1 MKRIL
6 FVFLFICIAVC
17 AYSQSILQNVYAR
30 KIEYLNGQWQIIAD
44 PFDAGYYDYRLNIS
58 QDGFFKNEYPKSKS
72 DFVEYDFSNA
82 ETLRVPGDWNTQNP
96 HFFFYEGSIW
106 YKKDFT
112 YNKKAN
118 TKLFLYFGAINY
130 QANVYLN
137 GEQMGT
143 HIGGFT
149 PFNYDITDKVKQ
161 GNNFVIVRV
170 NNVRHPDG
178 VPTVNSDWWNY
189 GGITRDVMLVETPE
203 VSIDDYLVQLSKGKY
218 NEITGFIKINSPKKG
233 MKVSLQ
239 IPELKINK
247 TWITD
252 NHGNVNISIKAR
264 PKLWSPENPKL
275 YNVSLICGDER
286 LEDQIGFRQI
296 EVSGKNIYLNG
307 KKVFFRGISI
317 HEEAPFRQGR
327 VTTEAE
333 CDTLLTLAKQLGCN
347 FVRLA
352 HYPHS
357 ETMVRLAE
365 KKGLMVWSETPVY
378 WTIHWNN
385 PETFKNAST
394 QLRDEMNRDKN
405 RCAIVVWS
413 VANETP
419 QSEARDKFLSKLANQ
434 VKNNDN
440 TRLLSMA
447 MEVVG
452 TKGDTSYVRDN
463 MNKYVDIISF
473 NSYLGWYSGKVEDCK
488 TRQWSIPYNKPFFIS
503 EFGAG
508 AVAGRHG
515 NKNECWTEEYQAEL
529 YKQTLAMYDRIPG
542 FSGTSPWILMDFRSP
557 RRQLHGV
564 QDFFNRKGIISE
576 KGQKK
581 QAFYVLQRFYKMKT
595 QEYK

>member
-203 VSIDDYLVQLSKGKY
+203 VSIDDYLVQLPKGKY